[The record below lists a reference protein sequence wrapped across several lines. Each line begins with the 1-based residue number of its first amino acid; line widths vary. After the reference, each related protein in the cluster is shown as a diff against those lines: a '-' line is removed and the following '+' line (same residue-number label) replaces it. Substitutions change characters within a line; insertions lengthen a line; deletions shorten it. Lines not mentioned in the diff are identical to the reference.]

1 MTLAMS
7 SPLVS
12 RVSTA
17 AGSSTRLWR
26 QSRLRKHADF
36 EKVYRSGRRI
46 FSAHMTVFFLRRN
59 GDMGPPPQQTKVGFA
74 GGPGPAR
81 VGFTV
86 ARAMGTAVE
95 RNRIRRRLR
104 EAVRL
109 NLGAVGDDV
118 DVVIHPRKSAL
129 AAEFAKLCQ
138 EVAGAFT
145 RIRSSAGGSATE

>member
-1 MTLAMS
+1 MTLGMP

-12 RVSTA
+12 RASTA
-17 AGSSTRLWR
+17 GGSPLRFSR

-36 EKVYRSGRRI
+36 EKVYRSGRRL
-46 FSAHMTVFFLRRN
+46 FSAHLTVFFLRR
-59 GDMGPPPQQTKVGFA
+59 DSDPGPLPQQTKTGFA

-81 VGFTV
+81 VGFAV

-109 NLGAVGDDV
+109 DLGAAGNDV
-118 DVVIHPRKSAL
+118 DVVVHPKKSAL
-129 AAEFAKLCQ
+129 TVQFAELCQ
-138 EVAGAFT
+138 EVARAFAK
-145 RIRSSAGGSATE
+145 IRSSAGGGAA

>member
-7 SPLVS
+7 SPQVS

-46 FSAHMTVFFLRRN
+46 FSAHLTVFFLRREEEL
-59 GDMGPPPQQTKVGFA
+59 
-74 GGPGPAR
+74 GPAR

-86 ARAMGTAVE
+86 ARAMGTAAE

-118 DVVIHPRKSAL
+118 DVVVHPRKSAL
-129 AAEFAKLCQ
+129 TAEFAELCQ
-138 EVAGAFT
+138 EVAAAFT